1 MKRAI
6 DRLAIKPSLTLIDG
20 NFAPKGLKIIK
31 QLLMEM
37 KKLKKL
43 VQHL

>member
-6 DRLAIKPSLTLIDG
+6 DKLSIKPDLVLIDG

-31 QLLMEM
+31 L
-37 KKLKKL
+37 
-43 VQHL
+43 